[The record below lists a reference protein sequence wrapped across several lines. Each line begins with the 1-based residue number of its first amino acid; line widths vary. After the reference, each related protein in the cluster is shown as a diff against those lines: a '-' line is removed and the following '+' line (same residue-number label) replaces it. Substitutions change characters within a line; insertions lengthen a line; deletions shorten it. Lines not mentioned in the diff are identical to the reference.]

1 MGRTCRACEGGV
13 DVQGFDVFLCHNSED
28 KAAVKKIGKELE
40 GRGVKVWLDDWE
52 LRPGVPWQRALE
64 EQIEEIKAAAV
75 FVGERGIGPWQQMEV
90 EAFLRE
96 FVSRGCAVVP
106 VILKKCK
113 RKPRLPVFSRG
124 MGWVDLRKSSLKEGV
139 DRLVWGI
146 TGRKEGAIR
155 D

>member
-64 EQIEEIKAAAV
+64 EQIEEIK
-75 FVGERGIGPWQQMEV
+75 
-90 EAFLRE
+90 
-96 FVSRGCAVVP
+96 
-106 VILKKCK
+106 
-113 RKPRLPVFSRG
+113 
-124 MGWVDLRKSSLKEGV
+124 
-139 DRLVWGI
+139 
-146 TGRKEGAIR
+146 
-155 D
+155 